1 MFNNVMDKIFLT
13 LLNRKSSYKENII
26 LKNKDV
32 NTIKNYIKN
41 TEEFKDFFQSNI
53 DKINEQCIKIIY
65 VKPEEINTPI
75 FMRTFINL
83 KYDENKMNTFFMNTT
98 NHIRNEYTKF
108 YKDYLDIEE
117 NISDE
122 EILQILND
130 NYNINNFITT
140 SDKFISLCDLKIK
153 ELTN

>member
-32 NTIKNYIKN
+32 NTIKNYINN
-41 TEEFKDFFQSNI
+41 TDEFKDFYQSNI
-53 DKINEQCIKIIY
+53 SKINEQFIKIIQ
-65 VKPEEINTPI
+65 VKPEELNTPI

-83 KYDENKMNTFFMNTT
+83 KYDENKMNTFFMNTI